1 MKRFILIGILLI
13 GAIALFSCSGG
24 KGRADDKTETAQ
36 NVTKGDKVVKLDT
49 RSGKTVFEL
58 LQAQNAIEFEQ
69 TPQGVF
75 ITSING
81 LKNGGG
87 KAWRY
92 YINDQ
97 PANVACDKAV
107 LFAGD
112 IVEWRF
118 E

>member
-1 MKRFILIGILLI
+1 MKRFILLGII
-13 GAIALFSCSGG
+13 FIFAIALFSCSGG
-24 KGRADDKTETAQ
+24 KDRADDKTETSQ
-36 NVTKGDKVVKLDT
+36 NISKDDKIVRLDT

-58 LQAQNAIEFEQ
+58 LQTQNAIEFEQ

-75 ITSING
+75 VTSING
-81 LKNGGG
+81 VKNGGG
-87 KAWRY
+87 KAWHY

-107 LFAGD
+107 LFTGD
-112 IVEWRF
+112 IAEWRF